1 MDSFIYEIEY
11 REVLQYP
18 HTYAMPR
25 APILALVLNGVRG
38 GRRLNTCLVLRVEP
52 NGLVTE

>member
-25 APILALVLNGVRG
+25 APGGVG
-38 GRRLNTCLVLRVEP
+38 FKCCKGYTCLVLQVEP
-52 NGLVTE
+52 KRLVTE